1 MNAYELALTYNAL
14 GWNVIPIGKNSK
26 VPTCDFK
33 EYIDRPQ
40 SQTDIFELFSEHTGN
55 IALLTGKVSGIV
67 AVDMDTYKE
76 NYSGINIF
84 SPLSVKSPRGGKH
97 LYFRYE
103 EGQGN
108 EAELKG
114 IGIRSTGYYVV
125 LPPSMVD
132 GKSYEWESVPST
144 ELIKNLPPLPKN
156 LLDAF
161 TVKPG
166 QSKSKNLIEFV
177 GLKEGESREVNMH
190 AVACKLYN
198 QYSWE
203 ETVAICQGINKTY
216 VPPLD
221 DKEFLHALKGV
232 KEHIDA
238 NPKEKWDEKK
248 AKEEAQKKVSLMKP
262 EKKERRD
269 FKNEKRYSWGTYI
282 LDHSFAIIK
291 DTNFIVFGAKRSS
304 GKTTFAYDMAM
315 KNARD
320 FGHRVLFVSLEMDE
334 KDILDD
340 FGRKKSAM
348 RIGDEFDKTVPSY
361 TMEAY
366 TRRIDEIEGVG
377 TLIFKGMRRSEDVT
391 WEMIEAII
399 LAQPVDM
406 VFIDNLDRIAG
417 NKGESDYDRQKRI
430 TTKTMGF
437 ASENHI
443 PIIMIH
449 HYRKSGKED
458 KGMDELA
465 GSGKIADNADRII
478 RVIKNFDPEAPY
490 PDKYKSEVYLQKGRG
505 YPECKKNVFFIDGT
519 FVDTPPINENEP
531 RIQHALDLM
540 GGTIIDN

>member
-33 EYIDRPQ
+33 EYIDRQQ
-40 SQTDIFELFSEHTGN
+40 SQTDIFELFSEHIGN

-125 LPPSMVD
+125 LPPSTVD

-144 ELIKNLPPLPKN
+144 DLIKNLPPLPKN

-161 TVKPG
+161 AVKPG

-221 DKEFLHALKGV
+221 DEEFKHALKGV

-238 NPKEKWDEKK
+238 NPREDFLKKKEQEVVKQKVSEL
-248 AKEEAQKKVSLMKP
+248 KEEKAP
-262 EKKERRD
+262 RRN
-269 FKNEKRYSWGTYI
+269 FKNEKRFSWGTDI
-282 LDHSFAIIK
+282 LNHSFAIIK
-291 DTNFIVFGAKRSS
+291 ETDFIVFGAKRSS
-304 GKTTFAYDMAM
+304 GKTTFAFDMAL

-320 FGHRVLFVSLEMDE
+320 FGHKVLFVSLEME
-334 KDILDD
+334 QKDILDD
-340 FGRKKSAM
+340 LARKTSAVHVPE
-348 RIGDEFDKTVPSY
+348 EFDMQVPEY
-361 TMEAY
+361 KENAY
-366 TRRIDEIEGVG
+366 NRRLDEIESIS
-377 TLIFKGMRRSEDVT
+377 TLMFRGIRRASDVT
-391 WEMIEAII
+391 WEMIEALI
-399 LAQPVDM
+399 LAQPVDL
-406 VFIDNLDRIAG
+406 VFIDNLDLIAG
-417 NKGESDYDRQKRI
+417 NRGESDYDRQKRI
-430 TTKTMGF
+430 TSSIMGF
-437 ASENHI
+437 TSKNKV
-443 PIIMIH
+443 PIILIH

-458 KGMDELA
+458 RGMDELA
-465 GSGKIADNADRII
+465 GSGKIADHADRII
-478 RVIKNFDPEAPY
+478 KVMKNSDPEAPY
-490 PDKYKSEVYLQKGRG
+490 PDKYRSEVYLQKGRG
-505 YPECKKNVFFIDGT
+505 YPECKKSIFFIKGT
-519 FVDTPPINENEP
+519 FVDTPPIVENEP

>member
-1 MNAYELALTYNAL
+1 MNAYEQALTYNAL

-33 EYIDRPQ
+33 EYIDRQQ
-40 SQTDIFELFSEHTGN
+40 SQTDIFELFSEHAGN

-125 LPPSMVD
+125 LPPSSID
-132 GKSYEWESVPST
+132 GKSYEWESVPSSD
-144 ELIKNLPPLPKN
+144 LIKNLPPLPKN
-156 LLDAF
+156 LLDVFA
-161 TVKPG
+161 VKPG

-216 VPPLD
+216 SPPLD
-221 DKEFLHALKGV
+221 DAELKHALTGV

-238 NPKEKWDEKK
+238 NPREDFLKKKEKEMAKQK
-248 AKEEAQKKVSLMKP
+248 VSELKEEKTP
-262 EKKERRD
+262 RRD
-269 FKNEKRYSWGTYI
+269 FTNEKRFTWGTDI
-282 LDHSFAIIK
+282 LNHSFAIIK
-291 DTNFIVFGAKRSS
+291 ETDFIVFGAKRSS
-304 GKTTFAYDMAM
+304 GKTTFAFDMAI

-320 FGHRVLFVSLEMDE
+320 LGHKVLFVSLEME
-334 KDILDD
+334 QKDILDD
-340 FGRKKSAM
+340 LARKTASVQISEEYDM
-348 RIGDEFDKTVPSY
+348 YVPDY
-361 TMEAY
+361 KKNAY
-366 TRRIDEIEGVG
+366 NRRIDAIESIS
-377 TLIFKGMRRSEDVT
+377 TLMFRGIRRNSDVT

-399 LAQPVDM
+399 LAQPVDL
-406 VFIDNLDRIAG
+406 VFIDNLDLIAG
-417 NKGESDYDRQKRI
+417 NRGESDYDRQKRI
-430 TTKTMGF
+430 TSSIMGF
-437 ASENHI
+437 TSKNKV
-443 PIIMIH
+443 PIILIH

-458 KGMDELA
+458 RGMDELA
-465 GSGKIADNADRII
+465 GSGKIADHADRII
-478 RVIKNFDPEAPY
+478 RVMKNSDPDSPY
-490 PDKYKSEVYLQKGRG
+490 PDKYKSEIYLQKGRG
-505 YPECKKNVFFIDGT
+505 YPECKKSVFFIKGT
-519 FVDTPPINENEP
+519 FVDTPPMIENEP
-531 RIQHALDLM
+531 RVQQALDML
-540 GGTIIDN
+540 GGTIID